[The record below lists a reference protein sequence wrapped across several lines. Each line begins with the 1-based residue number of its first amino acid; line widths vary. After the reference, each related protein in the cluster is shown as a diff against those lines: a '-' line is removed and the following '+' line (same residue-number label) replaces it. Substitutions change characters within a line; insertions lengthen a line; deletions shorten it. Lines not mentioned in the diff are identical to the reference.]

1 MNKITTNYCYN
12 IVQNYLGYNVGIP
25 VDYVADE
32 KILEFLAYNDESD
45 KTNRLFRDALIFGHS
60 YELSYIDEDK
70 KNRFDVVDPRFGI
83 DVYKDSLEN
92 DELKAFIR
100 LYCEQYINEANS
112 IWKIEVYDSKEVN
125 IYTSDSNFDKLA
137 YVETR
142 PHNFSQVP
150 VVVFNLNQE
159 RQGIFEQVT
168 SLQDAYNNL
177 VSDQIDD
184 ADAFSDA
191 YMVLKGVSPD
201 KELADQ
207 IKQDKILFM
216 DSDAS
221 AGYLTKQ
228 VNDSQVKNMLD
239 TIRES
244 IYKITNTPD
253 FADPE
258 FKAQSGVAL
267 QYKLIGFSNVS
278 KAIMNRFEKALR
290 KRIELFEE
298 INFIRT
304 GDNYYTVS
312 IQFHQNLPDNL
323 EATAQV
329 INTLRGIVSN
339 KTLLSMLP
347 FINNVD
353 EELENIEKE
362 AETQY
367 SLFKGTV

>member
-1 MNKITTNYCYN
+1 MNKICTNYCYN

-32 KILEFLAYNDESD
+32 KILDFLAYNDESD

-177 VSDQIDD
+177 VSDQI
-184 ADAFSDA
+184 
-191 YMVLKGVSPD
+191 
-201 KELADQ
+201 
-207 IKQDKILFM
+207 KQDKILFM

-221 AGYLTKQ
+221 AGYLTKE